1 MSVMIPLLILTL
13 VVYIAMYS
21 MLYPLQAVIAVF
33 FNGPTGLIT
42 AWFALLHQSAVMSNM
57 IAKWFLFPTPLK
69 MLFDAVMTKEGFDD
83 LVVKG
88 RSRRVVVP
96 SLLMRVKLYL
106 QTIPRNMLLPFW
118 AFKLLFT
125 FILHFVPVIGPIILV
140 FITAPKRGSAIHSRY
155 FELKGWTSHQIGR
168 FMDGRRGQYTGF
180 GLVSGAF
187 EAIPLVGLLFIFSNM
202 CGGALWAANL
212 ERAEQKIVQGSF
224 RYVGAQKI
232 RRLIRGKP
240 NDFISL

>member
-1 MSVMIPLLILTL
+1 
-13 VVYIAMYS
+13 
-21 MLYPLQAVIAVF
+21 
-33 FNGPTGLIT
+33 
-42 AWFALLHQSAVMSNM
+42 
-57 IAKWFLFPTPLK
+57 
-69 MLFDAVMTKEGFDD
+69 MTKEGFDD

-140 FITAPKRGSAIHSRY
+140 FITAPKRGRAIHSRY

-168 FMDGRRGQYTGF
+168 FMDGRRGQYTGQVAFQAKFFNFSCINYDFSSF

-202 CGGALWAANL
+202 CGGALWAASL